1 MAPIHLKPCAAL
13 APRVLLPGDPH
24 RALFVAQE
32 LLKEPLMFN
41 HQRGLWGYTG
51 EAPDG
56 LPLTIQSTGMG
67 GPSAAIIVEE
77 LIDMGARSLIRIG
90 TCGSLDPL
98 LELGQALVVERAL
111 AEDGTSRALGAGDTV
126 FPDPELTAALLEATC
141 ENQRPRGVTA
151 VSTDLFYDERPGLA
165 SAWHDQGV
173 SAVEMEAAT
182 VLSLCNRKGVRG
194 ACLLAVSDLLSA
206 ALTGHATER
215 IRIDGEKLDEAGL
228 LLGRLAVQALTEKG

>member
-32 LLKEPLMFN
+32 VLKEPLMFN

-56 LPLTIQSTGMG
+56 LPLTIQATGMG

-77 LIDMGARSLIRIG
+77 LVDMGARTLIRIG
-90 TCGSLDPL
+90 TCGSLDPM
-98 LELGQALVVERAL
+98 LELGQPLVVERVL
-111 AEDGTSRALGAGDTV
+111 AEDGTSRALGAGDAV
-126 FPDPELTAALLEATC
+126 MPDPELTAALLAAQHEG
-141 ENQRPRGVTA
+141 QRPRGVAA
-151 VSTDLFYDERPGLA
+151 VSTDLFYDERAGLA
-165 SAWHDQGV
+165 SAWRDQAIT
-173 SAVEMEAAT
+173 AVEMEAAT
-182 VLSLCNRKGVRG
+182 VLTLCKRKGVRG

-206 ALTGHATER
+206 ATTGHATER
-215 IRIDGEKLDEAGL
+215 IRIDGERLDQAGL
-228 LLGRLAVQALTEKG
+228 LLGRLALQALSVAG